1 MGEILSYGMNK
12 RIIILLIFSGFA
24 FGQATNPCEDERY
37 LEIKKK
43 TLDKTLDIPS
53 DRPAVPN
60 ALDCNKSLRLIFLA
74 GIIYTPHF

>member
-12 RIIILLIFSGFA
+12 HIIILLIFSGFA

-53 DRPAVPN
+53 AIPAVPN